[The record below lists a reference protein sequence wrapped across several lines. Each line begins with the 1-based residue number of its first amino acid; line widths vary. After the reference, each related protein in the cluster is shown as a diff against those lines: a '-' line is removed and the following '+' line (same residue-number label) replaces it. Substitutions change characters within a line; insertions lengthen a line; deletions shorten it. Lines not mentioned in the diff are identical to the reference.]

1 MAISVRLPAD
11 KGPYIEHYLI
21 QASGGRIGLETSHN
35 RFDNIPELIAHYSQC
50 CDELPVQLQL
60 PRPLREAKSRHQ
72 LSSLALLGQEFWGY
86 PMANPK
92 NNPQNL
98 LSPGQMANGVVPM
111 AVTPSDTGSSLSSF
125 NASIGTN
132 SREQILSPEKD
143 QNVVLKMSSIDASGS
158 PPNQNQNLSTFK
170 GRTAPSPPAKPNGA
184 FIRAPRPTPPN
195 TLSLMSSTA
204 HITQPHTF
212 PTTNTQH
219 SPTQLGSVKTTPPP
233 PPPRWAKP
241 PFPKTSLSP
250 KTEAL
255 AFSPINKASNGNITV
270 TTTVT
275 FSVNNTQIHNH
286 QINESIQSDRLQL
299 TLASNAVNNNNAA
312 DSVFTIM
319 DDAKAYDDCNGESQ
333 NMMHRMSPEGECI
346 NTMAANLHG
355 SLKRQMIEQSTEAGS
370 PFDPQSQTNNSDS
383 ADPLANSL
391 TKSNN
396 NSFTPNQLVSPNGTS
411 SVTSGI
417 FSPTSQINSPV
428 SNDTISSKSGVFSPL
443 SQTNKS
449 ELFSPVSRSSPIT
462 NKHVFSPNSNQSIAS
477 PLMGKERDKV
487 LSPNS
492 NTVSTTPSGRSRRS
506 KHSLRKES
514 RHYQESDILESPG
527 VYYRSSLMDKV
538 SDYEDIW
545 GPEGNNCSSFK
556 PLKSESDNN
565 VNNGLMK
572 SKRPDLLPDTLPK
585 LNAAKSIQSIVEKE
599 NIHILNSTENLSEKR
614 KLSETSLK
622 NSFNGSNELIAT
634 TNSKGDVVAKRPDK
648 LNISMNMNKKLTE
661 EIEATFKNRENHN
674 AESMETVKLEDDCI
688 KEMNGNDSD
697 KDNAGSP
704 FYADPVDTLKEA
716 ALPPV
721 QRRKLLRVGVSLSQ
735 RYSEPPHNHPYHPLR
750 DMHSIEEL
758 SPSSPNTSTSVDNLV
773 SLRSKP
779 KMKPVQPPRVA
790 NKPPSGKTDTW
801 TVDASWEFIN
811 KNDEGSNSE
820 SGTFPSLA
828 EQETRLSA
836 VDDGA
841 QHLTVHQIVA
851 QRFPELRLNAEPA
864 ALPEERAP
872 PRASCYDNVHDLRPL
887 SEQASDDGT
896 VFSEPWDSTQ
906 WDVLLPP
913 NGPQSFEMD
922 EPCEW
927 ESPVPRRAPIEAT
940 RAKSFRDRLD
950 PLLAAGRV
958 RALRGGRSTRG
969 AGAALRAYAL
979 HLAQDKST
987 TFAQNVDNFIACTL
1001 DSKET
1006 CPQVVMRNMR
1016 QFMSGMKNYLVK
1028 HGEREFEKEV
1038 EKERLKL
1045 RSTEFLNLDAILEGV
1060 MHRLVV
1066 RPLRARLYAL
1076 LAAYHARDVRQL
1088 HAAIERAHH
1097 ATPLQLGVKEST
1109 KVPSSAVLAVISKH
1123 FLKMQEADSPLDK
1136 LENLLA
1142 AISVMFNAIRGERAL
1157 GADDLLPVL
1166 AWTVARCRLVCAE
1179 LEAELMAGLLP
1190 AALLAGEGG
1199 YYLTA
1204 LFSAVAVLKR
1214 LAPDPGPDS
1223 ATPWRRGSIES
1234 NGGCA
1239 VVRVAL
1245 PDECRGS
1252 IRRAEYPKKIPPTNW
1267 DRVHIQ
1273 PRVRKFPDTGDS
1285 SETMG
1290 RRWRPPPEVIQ
1301 RLPAVEPSW
1310 HKDLEPLD
1318 TTHEG
1323 YEKYLDPYLTTS
1335 RLHHRPFTADQLSRA
1350 SVTKDI
1356 LTYHT
1361 FSKEPWMMAD
1371 STTDNN
1377 VNNDNAAADNLEA
1390 APIDPEDAFL
1400 FDFMPN
1406 VVVSEP
1412 KIPIADPEL
1421 AEQGKLLQ
1429 KFNTDDWRKVRYAD
1443 VKRQFESTK
1452 PFCAL
1457 KVNQYLETLIPR
1469 CKSFDA
1475 LERFD
1480 QALGAITHG
1489 LLKQKKIMQDMLDSF
1504 PDEVKD
1510 VVVNAFASTDSQY
1523 KKISDDL
1530 LQYVTGR
1537 RSQVIQQRRE
1547 MFKPQNMGV
1556 RQAMYAIPPSETYLF
1571 AEPRHLQLAEALPD
1585 GVRSP
1590 KPNLDDWHLPHWRVK
1605 LKVDRESIR
1614 RNSTFALPKENE
1626 FREIITH
1633 NKPKWVPGLQQVVE
1647 YSTSLENSHQ
1657 HFKTMEQTGTI
1668 IFFGNLAGGIEGPQ
1682 KILLSVYYESKCPD
1696 SRAFVLQQLQP
1707 ALQLLHE
1714 HIMLQ
1719 LVPYGKSKSIN
1730 YGDSGFKCQHGPAE
1744 CLGNMVQDCALYQM
1758 RHLSDLDKLEYC
1770 VKKSRLQGDQVAKCL
1785 RTRQGVDLQLD
1796 SEYLTL
1802 LIRPK
1807 FIPTVTVDAVRI

>member
-1 MAISVRLPAD
+1 MSIDQASPLVPIKPQVSLQNSALIKNSHNRSSFCGAIPSPTNGNGTFKTFAVNRKSWSGNVTLPLQQFSTDSQAPQLATFRSGTGTFPRNRERNNNSSSNGILTPNGNSVQTFRGNEVRRSGCSNGRRYAEIGNWSKRNATFLEPHLQGVRRRDSRSSDSEHDERSTEDDERSLLRSSPRNRLPHPPPPPPDDEPPPLKPREFFERLQNQAMREAQDRKHRRDLPLKENQIFRPVDADDSLGDSLSQSRETLSSDGEGARGDCSSVGSSSGSEEQPPCDIGLLERLIRTHPVWFLPGIQRAGAFHLLQGKEEGNFVVRQSSQPDTMAISVRLPAD

-872 PRASCYDNVHDLRPL
+872 PRASCYDN
-887 SEQASDDGT
+887 ASDDGT

-1142 AISVMFNAIRGERAL
+1142 AISVMFNALKSQPWSATAPGRLTGAKILMHPYGIRIRGERAL

-1252 IRRAEYPKKIPPTNW
+1252 IRRVALPCRPGARARDLCRALAHAAAITNPQ
-1267 DRVHIQ
+1267 DYALFALH
-1273 PRVRKFPDTGDS
+1273 DS
-1285 SETMG
+1285 HETMLNENDC
-1290 RRWRPPPEVIQ
+1290 PQEVM
-1301 RLPAVEPSW
+1301 A
-1310 HKDLEPLD
+1310 
-1318 TTHEG
+1318 
-1323 YEKYLDPYLTTS
+1323 EKS
-1335 RLHHRPFTADQLSRA
+1335 GQNF
-1350 SVTKDI
+1350 I
-1356 LTYHT
+1356 LAY
-1361 FSKEPWMMAD
+1361 KR
-1371 STTDNN
+1371 
-1377 VNNDNAAADNLEA
+1377 
-1390 APIDPEDAFL
+1390 IDA
-1400 FDFMPN
+1400 
-1406 VVVSEP
+1406 
-1412 KIPIADPEL
+1412 KIAWP
-1421 AEQGKLLQ
+1421 Q
-1429 KFNTDDWRKVRYAD
+1429 
-1443 VKRQFESTK
+1443 
-1452 PFCAL
+1452 
-1457 KVNQYLETLIPR
+1457 
-1469 CKSFDA
+1469 
-1475 LERFD
+1475 
-1480 QALGAITHG
+1480 QAL
-1489 LLKQKKIMQDMLDSF
+1489 
-1504 PDEVKD
+1504 
-1510 VVVNAFASTDSQY
+1510 
-1523 KKISDDL
+1523 
-1530 LQYVTGR
+1530 
-1537 RSQVIQQRRE
+1537 
-1547 MFKPQNMGV
+1547 
-1556 RQAMYAIPPSETYLF
+1556 
-1571 AEPRHLQLAEALPD
+1571 
-1585 GVRSP
+1585 
-1590 KPNLDDWHLPHWRVK
+1590 
-1605 LKVDRESIR
+1605 
-1614 RNSTFALPKENE
+1614 
-1626 FREIITH
+1626 
-1633 NKPKWVPGLQQVVE
+1633 
-1647 YSTSLENSHQ
+1647 
-1657 HFKTMEQTGTI
+1657 
-1668 IFFGNLAGGIEGPQ
+1668 
-1682 KILLSVYYESKCPD
+1682 LSYP
-1696 SRAFVLQQLQP
+1696 
-1707 ALQLLHE
+1707 
-1714 HIMLQ
+1714 
-1719 LVPYGKSKSIN
+1719 
-1730 YGDSGFKCQHGPAE
+1730 
-1744 CLGNMVQDCALYQM
+1744 
-1758 RHLSDLDKLEYC
+1758 
-1770 VKKSRLQGDQVAKCL
+1770 
-1785 RTRQGVDLQLD
+1785 
-1796 SEYLTL
+1796 
-1802 LIRPK
+1802 
-1807 FIPTVTVDAVRI
+1807 

>member
-1 MAISVRLPAD
+1 MSVDQASPLVPIKPQVSLQNSALIKNSHNRSSFCGAIPSPTNGNGTFKTFAVNRKSWSGNVTIPLQQFSPDTQTPQLGTFRSGTGTFPRNRERNNNGSNGILTPNGNSVQTFRGNEVRRSGCTNGRRYAEIGNWSKRNATFLEPHLQGVRRRDSRSSDSEHDERSTEDDERSLIRSSPRTRLPPPPPPPPDDEPPPLKPREFFERLQSQAMREAQERKRRDVSLKESQVFRPVDADDSLGDSLSQSRESLSSDGEGVRGDCSSVDSSSGSEEQPPCDIGLLERLIRTHPVWFLPGIQRAGAFHLLQGKEEGNFVVRQSSQPDTMAISVRLPAD

-98 LSPGQMANGVVPM
+98 LSPSQTNGVVPM

-132 SREQILSPEKD
+132 SREQILSPDKE

-158 PPNQNQNLSTFK
+158 PPSQNQNLSTFK
-170 GRTAPSPPAKPNGA
+170 GRQAPSPPAKPNGA

-195 TLSLMSSTA
+195 TLSLMSST
-204 HITQPHTF
+204 
-212 PTTNTQH
+212 N
-219 SPTQLGSVKTTPPP
+219 L
-233 PPPRWAKP
+233 
-241 PFPKTSLSP
+241 
-250 KTEAL
+250 
-255 AFSPINKASNGNITV
+255 
-270 TTTVT
+270 
-275 FSVNNTQIHNH
+275 
-286 QINESIQSDRLQL
+286 
-299 TLASNAVNNNNAA
+299 
-312 DSVFTIM
+312 
-319 DDAKAYDDCNGESQ
+319 
-333 NMMHRMSPEGECI
+333 MHRMSPEGECI
-346 NTMAANLHG
+346 STMAANLHG
-355 SLKRQMIEQSTEAGS
+355 SLKRQMIEQNTEPGS
-370 PFDPQSQTNNSDS
+370 PLEPQSQTNTSDS
-383 ADPLANSL
+383 ADPLGNSL

-396 NSFTPNQLVSPNGTS
+396 SFSPNQLVSPNGTN

-428 SNDTISSKSGVFSPL
+428 SNDTISCKSGVFSPL

-449 ELFSPVSRSSPIT
+449 EIFSPVSRSSPLT
-462 NKHVFSPNSNQSIAS
+462 NKHVFSPTSNQSMVS
-477 PLMGKERDKV
+477 PMNGKERDKV

-492 NTVSTTPSGRSRRS
+492 NTTSTTPSGRSRRS

-545 GPEGNNCSSFK
+545 GPESNNCSSFK

-565 VNNGLMK
+565 VHNGLMK

-585 LNAAKSIQSIVEKE
+585 LNAAKSTQSIIEKE
-599 NIHILNSTENLSEKR
+599 NIHILNSNENLSEKR

-634 TNSKGDVVAKRPDK
+634 TNSKGDIIPKRPDK
-648 LNISMNMNKKLTE
+648 LSISMNMNKKLTE
-661 EIEATFKNRENHN
+661 EIEATFKNSENHN
-674 AESMETVKLEDDCI
+674 TESMETVKLEDDCV
-688 KEMNGNDSD
+688 KQMNGDDSD

-716 ALPPV
+716 ALPQV

-735 RYSEPPHNHPYHPLR
+735 RYSEPPHNHPYYPLR

-779 KMKPVQPPRVA
+779 KIKPVQPPRVA

-828 EQETRLSA
+828 EQETRLSG

-841 QHLTVHQIVA
+841 QHLTVHQVVA
-851 QRFPELRLNAEPA
+851 QRFPELHLNSEPV
-864 ALPEERAP
+864 ALPEERPP

-896 VFSEPWDSTQ
+896 VFSEPWDSAQ
-906 WDVLLPP
+906 WDGLLPC
-913 NGPQSFEMD
+913 NGPQSLDMD

-927 ESPVPRRAPIEAT
+927 ESPIPRRAPLEAT

-1006 CPQVVMRNMR
+1006 CPQVMMRNMR

-1045 RSTEFLNLDAILEGV
+1045 KSTEFLNLDAILEGV

-1066 RPLRARLYAL
+1066 RPLRARLYTL
-1076 LAAYHARDVRQL
+1076 LAAWHAADVRRL
-1088 HAAIERAHH
+1088 HAAVERAQH

-1142 AISVMFNAIRGERAL
+1142 AISVMFNALKSQPWSATAPGRLTGAKTLMHPYGIRIRGERAL

-1214 LAPDPGPDS
+1214 LAPEPGPDS
-1223 ATPWRRGSIES
+1223 ATPWRRGSVES
-1234 NGGCA
+1234 AGGCC

-1252 IRRAEYPKKIPPTNW
+1252 IRRVALPCRPGARARDLCRALAHAAAITNPQ
-1267 DRVHIQ
+1267 DYALFALHDEQ
-1273 PRVRKFPDTGDS
+1273 
-1285 SETMG
+1285 ETMLNENDC
-1290 RRWRPPPEVIQ
+1290 PQEVM
-1301 RLPAVEPSW
+1301 A
-1310 HKDLEPLD
+1310 
-1318 TTHEG
+1318 
-1323 YEKYLDPYLTTS
+1323 EKNGQN
-1335 RLHHRPFTADQLSRA
+1335 F
-1350 SVTKDI
+1350 I
-1356 LTYHT
+1356 LAY
-1361 FSKEPWMMAD
+1361 KR
-1371 STTDNN
+1371 
-1377 VNNDNAAADNLEA
+1377 
-1390 APIDPEDAFL
+1390 IDA
-1400 FDFMPN
+1400 
-1406 VVVSEP
+1406 
-1412 KIPIADPEL
+1412 KIAWP
-1421 AEQGKLLQ
+1421 Q
-1429 KFNTDDWRKVRYAD
+1429 
-1443 VKRQFESTK
+1443 
-1452 PFCAL
+1452 
-1457 KVNQYLETLIPR
+1457 
-1469 CKSFDA
+1469 
-1475 LERFD
+1475 
-1480 QALGAITHG
+1480 QAL
-1489 LLKQKKIMQDMLDSF
+1489 
-1504 PDEVKD
+1504 
-1510 VVVNAFASTDSQY
+1510 
-1523 KKISDDL
+1523 
-1530 LQYVTGR
+1530 
-1537 RSQVIQQRRE
+1537 
-1547 MFKPQNMGV
+1547 
-1556 RQAMYAIPPSETYLF
+1556 
-1571 AEPRHLQLAEALPD
+1571 
-1585 GVRSP
+1585 
-1590 KPNLDDWHLPHWRVK
+1590 
-1605 LKVDRESIR
+1605 
-1614 RNSTFALPKENE
+1614 
-1626 FREIITH
+1626 
-1633 NKPKWVPGLQQVVE
+1633 
-1647 YSTSLENSHQ
+1647 
-1657 HFKTMEQTGTI
+1657 
-1668 IFFGNLAGGIEGPQ
+1668 
-1682 KILLSVYYESKCPD
+1682 LSYP
-1696 SRAFVLQQLQP
+1696 
-1707 ALQLLHE
+1707 
-1714 HIMLQ
+1714 
-1719 LVPYGKSKSIN
+1719 
-1730 YGDSGFKCQHGPAE
+1730 
-1744 CLGNMVQDCALYQM
+1744 
-1758 RHLSDLDKLEYC
+1758 
-1770 VKKSRLQGDQVAKCL
+1770 
-1785 RTRQGVDLQLD
+1785 
-1796 SEYLTL
+1796 
-1802 LIRPK
+1802 
-1807 FIPTVTVDAVRI
+1807 

>member
-1 MAISVRLPAD
+1 MSVDQASPLVPIKPQVSLQNSALIKNSHNRSSFCGAIPSPTNGNGTFKTFAVNRKSWSGNVTLPLQQFSPDTQTPQLGTFRSGTGTFPRNRERNNNGSNGILTPNGNSVQTFRGNEVRRSGCTNGRRYAEIGNWSKRNATFLEPHLQGVRRRDSRSSDSEHDERSTEDDERSLIRSSPRTRLPPPPPPPPDDEPPPLKPREFFERLQSQAMREAQDRKRRDLPLKESQVFRPVDADDSLGDSLSQSRESLSSDGEGVRGDCSSVDSSSGSEEQPPCDIGLLERLIRTHPVWFLPGIQRAGAFHLLQGKEEGNFVVRQSSQPDTMAISVRLPAD

-98 LSPGQMANGVVPM
+98 LSPSQSNGVVPM

-132 SREQILSPEKD
+132 SREQILSPENE
-143 QNVVLKMSSIDASGS
+143 QNVVLKMSSIDTSGS
-158 PPNQNQNLSTFK
+158 PPSQNQNLSTFK
-170 GRTAPSPPAKPNGA
+170 GRQAPSPPAKPNGA

-212 PTTNTQH
+212 PTSNTQH
-219 SPTQLGSVKTTPPP
+219 SPTQLGSAKTTPPP

-241 PFPKTSLSP
+241 PFPKSMSP
-250 KTEAL
+250 KNEVS
-255 AFSPINKASNGNITV
+255 AFNPINKASNGNITV

-286 QINESIQSDRLQL
+286 QINESIRSDRLQL
-299 TLASNAVNNNNAA
+299 TLASNAINNNSTT
-312 DSVFTIM
+312 DLFTIM
-319 DDAKAYDDCNGESQ
+319 DDAKAYDECNEQ
-333 NMMHRMSPEGECI
+333 NLMHRMSPEGECI
-346 NTMAANLHG
+346 STMAANLHG
-355 SLKRQMIEQSTEAGS
+355 SLKRQMIEQNTEPGS
-370 PFDPQSQTNNSDS
+370 PLEPQSQTNTSDS
-383 ADPLANSL
+383 ADPLGNSL

-396 NSFTPNQLVSPNGTS
+396 SFSPNQLVSPNGTN

-449 ELFSPVSRSSPIT
+449 EIFSPVSRSSPLT
-462 NKHVFSPNSNQSIAS
+462 NKHVFSPTSNQSMVS
-477 PLMGKERDKV
+477 PMNGKERDKV

-492 NTVSTTPSGRSRRS
+492 NTTSTTPSGRSRRS
-506 KHSLRKES
+506 KHSMRKES

-545 GPEGNNCSSFK
+545 GPESNTCSSFK

-565 VNNGLMK
+565 VHNGLMK

-585 LNAAKSIQSIVEKE
+585 LNAAKSTQSILEKE

-634 TNSKGDVVAKRPDK
+634 TNSKGEIIPKRPDK
-648 LNISMNMNKKLTE
+648 LSISMNMNKKLTE
-661 EIEATFKNRENHN
+661 EIEATFKNSENHN
-674 AESMETVKLEDDCI
+674 TESMETVKLEDDCV
-688 KEMNGNDSD
+688 KQMNGDDSD

-716 ALPPV
+716 ALPQV

-735 RYSEPPHNHPYHPLR
+735 RYSEPPHNHPYYPLR

-779 KMKPVQPPRVA
+779 KIKPVQPPRVA

-828 EQETRLSA
+828 EQETRLSG

-841 QHLTVHQIVA
+841 QHLTVHQVVA
-851 QRFPELRLNAEPA
+851 QRFPELHLNSEPV
-864 ALPEERAP
+864 ALPEERSP

-896 VFSEPWDSTQ
+896 VFSEPWDSAQ
-906 WDVLLPP
+906 WDGLLPC
-913 NGPQSFEMD
+913 NGPQSLDMD

-927 ESPVPRRAPIEAT
+927 ESPIPRRAHLEAT

-1006 CPQVVMRNMR
+1006 CPQVMMRNMR

-1045 RSTEFLNLDAILEGV
+1045 KSTEFLNLDAILEGV

-1076 LAAYHARDVRQL
+1076 LAAWHAADVRRL
-1088 HAAIERAHH
+1088 HAAVERAQH

-1214 LAPDPGPDS
+1214 LAPEPGPDS
-1223 ATPWRRGSIES
+1223 ATPGRRGSAES
-1234 NGGCA
+1234 AAGAGGCC

-1252 IRRAEYPKKIPPTNW
+1252 IRRVALPCRPGARARDLCRALAHAAAITNPQ
-1267 DRVHIQ
+1267 DYALFALHDEQ
-1273 PRVRKFPDTGDS
+1273 
-1285 SETMG
+1285 ETMLNENDC
-1290 RRWRPPPEVIQ
+1290 PQEVM
-1301 RLPAVEPSW
+1301 A
-1310 HKDLEPLD
+1310 
-1318 TTHEG
+1318 
-1323 YEKYLDPYLTTS
+1323 EKNGLN
-1335 RLHHRPFTADQLSRA
+1335 F
-1350 SVTKDI
+1350 I
-1356 LTYHT
+1356 LAY
-1361 FSKEPWMMAD
+1361 KR
-1371 STTDNN
+1371 
-1377 VNNDNAAADNLEA
+1377 
-1390 APIDPEDAFL
+1390 IDA
-1400 FDFMPN
+1400 
-1406 VVVSEP
+1406 
-1412 KIPIADPEL
+1412 KIAWP
-1421 AEQGKLLQ
+1421 Q
-1429 KFNTDDWRKVRYAD
+1429 
-1443 VKRQFESTK
+1443 
-1452 PFCAL
+1452 
-1457 KVNQYLETLIPR
+1457 
-1469 CKSFDA
+1469 
-1475 LERFD
+1475 
-1480 QALGAITHG
+1480 QAL
-1489 LLKQKKIMQDMLDSF
+1489 
-1504 PDEVKD
+1504 
-1510 VVVNAFASTDSQY
+1510 
-1523 KKISDDL
+1523 
-1530 LQYVTGR
+1530 
-1537 RSQVIQQRRE
+1537 
-1547 MFKPQNMGV
+1547 
-1556 RQAMYAIPPSETYLF
+1556 
-1571 AEPRHLQLAEALPD
+1571 
-1585 GVRSP
+1585 
-1590 KPNLDDWHLPHWRVK
+1590 
-1605 LKVDRESIR
+1605 
-1614 RNSTFALPKENE
+1614 
-1626 FREIITH
+1626 
-1633 NKPKWVPGLQQVVE
+1633 
-1647 YSTSLENSHQ
+1647 
-1657 HFKTMEQTGTI
+1657 
-1668 IFFGNLAGGIEGPQ
+1668 
-1682 KILLSVYYESKCPD
+1682 LSYP
-1696 SRAFVLQQLQP
+1696 
-1707 ALQLLHE
+1707 
-1714 HIMLQ
+1714 
-1719 LVPYGKSKSIN
+1719 
-1730 YGDSGFKCQHGPAE
+1730 
-1744 CLGNMVQDCALYQM
+1744 
-1758 RHLSDLDKLEYC
+1758 
-1770 VKKSRLQGDQVAKCL
+1770 
-1785 RTRQGVDLQLD
+1785 
-1796 SEYLTL
+1796 
-1802 LIRPK
+1802 
-1807 FIPTVTVDAVRI
+1807 

>member
-1 MAISVRLPAD
+1 MSIDQASPLVPIKPQVSLQNSALIKNSHNRSSFCGAIPSPTNGNGTFKTFAVNRKSWSGNVTLPLQQFSTDSQAPQLATFRSGTGTFPRNRERNNNSSSNGILTPNGNSVQTFRGNEVRRSGCSNGRRYAEIGNWSKRNATFLEPHLQGVRRRDSRSSDSEHDERSTEDDERSLLRSSPRNRLPHPPPPPPDDEPPPLKPREFFERLQNQAMREAQDRKHRRDLPLKENQIFRPVDADDSLGDSLSQSRETLSSDGEGARGDCSSVGSSSGSEEQPPCDIGLLERLIRTHPVWFLPGIQRAGAFHLLQGKEEGNFVVRQSSQPDTMAISVRLPAD

-195 TLSLMSSTA
+195 TLSLMSST
-204 HITQPHTF
+204 
-212 PTTNTQH
+212 
-219 SPTQLGSVKTTPPP
+219 
-233 PPPRWAKP
+233 
-241 PFPKTSLSP
+241 
-250 KTEAL
+250 
-255 AFSPINKASNGNITV
+255 
-270 TTTVT
+270 
-275 FSVNNTQIHNH
+275 
-286 QINESIQSDRLQL
+286 
-299 TLASNAVNNNNAA
+299 
-312 DSVFTIM
+312 
-319 DDAKAYDDCNGESQ
+319 
-333 NMMHRMSPEGECI
+333 
-346 NTMAANLHG
+346 
-355 SLKRQMIEQSTEAGS
+355 
-370 PFDPQSQTNNSDS
+370 
-383 ADPLANSL
+383 
-391 TKSNN
+391 
-396 NSFTPNQLVSPNGTS
+396 
-411 SVTSGI
+411 
-417 FSPTSQINSPV
+417 
-428 SNDTISSKSGVFSPL
+428 
-443 SQTNKS
+443 
-449 ELFSPVSRSSPIT
+449 
-462 NKHVFSPNSNQSIAS
+462 
-477 PLMGKERDKV
+477 
-487 LSPNS
+487 
-492 NTVSTTPSGRSRRS
+492 
-506 KHSLRKES
+506 
-514 RHYQESDILESPG
+514 ESDILESPG

-1142 AISVMFNAIRGERAL
+1142 AISVMFNALKSQPWSATAPGRLTGAKILMHPYGIRIRGERAL

-1252 IRRAEYPKKIPPTNW
+1252 IRRVALPCRPGARARDLCRALAHAAAITNPQ
-1267 DRVHIQ
+1267 DYALFALH
-1273 PRVRKFPDTGDS
+1273 DS
-1285 SETMG
+1285 HETMLNENDC
-1290 RRWRPPPEVIQ
+1290 PQEVM
-1301 RLPAVEPSW
+1301 A
-1310 HKDLEPLD
+1310 
-1318 TTHEG
+1318 
-1323 YEKYLDPYLTTS
+1323 EKS
-1335 RLHHRPFTADQLSRA
+1335 GQNF
-1350 SVTKDI
+1350 I
-1356 LTYHT
+1356 LAY
-1361 FSKEPWMMAD
+1361 KR
-1371 STTDNN
+1371 
-1377 VNNDNAAADNLEA
+1377 
-1390 APIDPEDAFL
+1390 IDA
-1400 FDFMPN
+1400 
-1406 VVVSEP
+1406 
-1412 KIPIADPEL
+1412 KIAWP
-1421 AEQGKLLQ
+1421 Q
-1429 KFNTDDWRKVRYAD
+1429 
-1443 VKRQFESTK
+1443 
-1452 PFCAL
+1452 
-1457 KVNQYLETLIPR
+1457 
-1469 CKSFDA
+1469 
-1475 LERFD
+1475 
-1480 QALGAITHG
+1480 QAL
-1489 LLKQKKIMQDMLDSF
+1489 
-1504 PDEVKD
+1504 
-1510 VVVNAFASTDSQY
+1510 
-1523 KKISDDL
+1523 
-1530 LQYVTGR
+1530 
-1537 RSQVIQQRRE
+1537 
-1547 MFKPQNMGV
+1547 
-1556 RQAMYAIPPSETYLF
+1556 
-1571 AEPRHLQLAEALPD
+1571 
-1585 GVRSP
+1585 
-1590 KPNLDDWHLPHWRVK
+1590 
-1605 LKVDRESIR
+1605 
-1614 RNSTFALPKENE
+1614 
-1626 FREIITH
+1626 
-1633 NKPKWVPGLQQVVE
+1633 
-1647 YSTSLENSHQ
+1647 
-1657 HFKTMEQTGTI
+1657 
-1668 IFFGNLAGGIEGPQ
+1668 
-1682 KILLSVYYESKCPD
+1682 LSYP
-1696 SRAFVLQQLQP
+1696 
-1707 ALQLLHE
+1707 
-1714 HIMLQ
+1714 
-1719 LVPYGKSKSIN
+1719 
-1730 YGDSGFKCQHGPAE
+1730 
-1744 CLGNMVQDCALYQM
+1744 
-1758 RHLSDLDKLEYC
+1758 
-1770 VKKSRLQGDQVAKCL
+1770 
-1785 RTRQGVDLQLD
+1785 
-1796 SEYLTL
+1796 
-1802 LIRPK
+1802 
-1807 FIPTVTVDAVRI
+1807 